1 MPFRI
6 TGPDGIKQHFILI
19 GIELAHREA
28 AASGQPAECVGNP
41 WWQIRH
47 VVEGKNMAIVGVLSS
62 LLASARLWRW
72 LNPKSILSASRG
84 TMPARKAA

>member
-1 MPFRI
+1 MVYWHGGSPWNGTPNDSSAGTLPFYSEFPSSLEPEMTEIRFGDDLLDAVQI

-41 WWQIRH
+41 W
-47 VVEGKNMAIVGVLSS
+47 
-62 LLASARLWRW
+62 
-72 LNPKSILSASRG
+72 
-84 TMPARKAA
+84 